1 MSTMFWIWMA
11 AAVVFLILEILAPGL
26 IFAGFA
32 VAAAVAGIY
41 GQFNPLEY
49 YWQMGIFVAASI
61 VLLPAMRPLAKRIT
75 KPSPVK
81 SNVDRLVGQI
91 ALVSRDINPDTGGM
105 VTLEGETWRAT
116 ADRTFVVKD
125 RVRVMAVNGN
135 RLIVGKPE

>member
-11 AAVVFLILEILAPGL
+11 AGVIFLILEILAPGL

-32 VAAAVAGIY
+32 VAAALAGIY
-41 GQFNPLEY
+41 AQFNPAEY

-91 ALVSRDINPDTGGM
+91 ALVSRDINPDTGGQ
-105 VTLEGETWRAT
+105 VTLHGETWRASANRPFT
-116 ADRTFVVKD
+116 MKD
-125 RVRVMAVNGN
+125 RVRVVAVNSN
-135 RLIVGKPE
+135 RLIVDEPE